1 MIVHPITEH
10 IPMRPTPVSTR
21 PLLMTSL
28 QAQTKG
34 LKILII
40 LALVTF
46 FTLSSGCTQVPGTV
60 TTGEPDSAGLPQ
72 TEQHTPPGK
81 SWITIHPISN
91 ITRGE
96 IIRIQGLTDLPVG
109 TKLGIQVFCTECFNW
124 HQKSRAGEFYGNVTT
139 TSVVPGS
146 SQGNAYSA
154 EVDTSAYIPDEYQVS
169 VQMLNEF
176 TNNKTHFFV
185 MNTSEQMRQSKE

>member
-1 MIVHPITEH
+1 
-10 IPMRPTPVSTR
+10 MRPTPVSTR

-28 QAQTKG
+28 QNQKKG
-34 LKILII
+34 LWALIV

-46 FTLSSGCTQVPGTV
+46 FILNSGCTQVPGTV
-60 TTGEPDSAGLPQ
+60 NTSKPDSAGNPQ
-72 TEQHTPPGK
+72 IEQHTTPGK

-109 TKLGIQVFCTECFNW
+109 TKLVIQVYCTECFNW

-139 TSVVPGS
+139 TTVMPGS
-146 SQGNAYSA
+146 SQGNAYSV

-169 VQMLNEF
+169 VQMLNES
-176 TNNKTHFFV
+176 TNTKTHFFV